1 MKFKKILTKFL
12 ACSLAV
18 CSIIGSTINADAA
31 TNEVITHNDGL
42 PVAVTAEHIDYT
54 TNLVYSGKYVWE
66 KGTIPENNP
75 KANNIAFSAG
85 GNSLYKILSKTTD
98 KSTGITTIKTQGY
111 FEDTKGRILL
121 GNKENFKIQYG
132 IKRHFGIG
140 VYSHTAGAANIN
152 IQAVTW
158 DVGGA
163 NALTTTGLK
172 LKLIGTRIV
181 NGKKVS
187 LYQSNVKIKAR
198 NVDGKTTT
206 ITVPITYSE
215 VYAKNTKTIAT
226 VGSGLNTN
234 IVVGKSAI
242 SLKNG
247 VSAKFKTIN
256 NVNRYIMINGK

>member
-18 CSIIGSTINADAA
+18 CSIIGSTITADAA
-31 TNEVITHNDGL
+31 NEVITHGNGM
-42 PVAVTAEHIDYT
+42 PVAVTAEHINYT
-54 TNLVYSGKYVWE
+54 GNLVYGEKYVWE

-75 KANNIAFSAG
+75 KNNIAFSAG
-85 GNSLYKILSKTTD
+85 GNSFYKILSKTTD

-111 FEDTKGRILL
+111 SVDNKDRILW
-121 GNKENFKIQYG
+121 GSKENFKIQYG
-132 IKRHFGIG
+132 IKRHFNIG
-140 VYSHTAGAANIN
+140 VYSHTAGATNIN
-152 IQAVTW
+152 IQVVTW

-172 LKLIGTRIV
+172 LKLIGTSIV

-206 ITVPITYSE
+206 ITFPITYSE

-226 VGSGLNTN
+226 VGSGLNTD
-234 IVVGKSAI
+234 IVIGKSAI

-256 NVNRYIMINGK
+256 NVDRYIMINGK